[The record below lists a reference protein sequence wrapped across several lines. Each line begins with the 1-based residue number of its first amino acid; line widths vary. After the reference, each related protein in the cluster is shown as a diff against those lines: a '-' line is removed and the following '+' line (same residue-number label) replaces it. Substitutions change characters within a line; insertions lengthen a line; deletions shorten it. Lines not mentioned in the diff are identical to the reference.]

1 MNKNIRFSS
10 LFALNKV
17 VILLIFF
24 WIFYT
29 LSHGAYESLPY
40 ALKSLTP
47 EDMIFLG
54 FLVICSEIGIAI
66 SSVMLIINVFKRYYK
81 RQMRR
86 FMIIVVIIAIML
98 FFVYYT
104 STSVHSDESKA
115 KIIINTTLPYVC
127 GSERF
132 QPTIIRV
139 IIGVNSTI
147 TWKNISP
154 FTQSIIS
161 MNGSFSSGPIPPGDK
176 WTYTFTKPGIYK
188 YRNGFYPWS
197 QGIVIVD
204 ETQ

>member
-1 MNKNIRFSS
+1 MNKNIKFSS
-10 LFALNKV
+10 LFTLNKI

-40 ALKSLTP
+40 ALKSLTT

-54 FLVICSEIGIAI
+54 FLVVFSEIGLVV
-66 SSVMLIINVFKRYYK
+66 SSAVLIINVFKRYYK
-81 RQMRR
+81 RQVGR
-86 FMIIVVIIAIML
+86 FTIMVIVIVIML

-104 STSVHSDESKA
+104 SASVYSDESKA
-115 KIIINTTLPYVC
+115 TIIINTTLPYVC

-132 QPTIIRV
+132 QPTIVRV
-139 IIGVNSTI
+139 IIGVNNTI

-154 FTQSIIS
+154 FTQSIIF
-161 MNGSFSSGPIPPGDK
+161 MNGSFSSGPIPPGSK

-197 QGIVIVD
+197 QGIIIVD
-204 ETQ
+204 GPQ